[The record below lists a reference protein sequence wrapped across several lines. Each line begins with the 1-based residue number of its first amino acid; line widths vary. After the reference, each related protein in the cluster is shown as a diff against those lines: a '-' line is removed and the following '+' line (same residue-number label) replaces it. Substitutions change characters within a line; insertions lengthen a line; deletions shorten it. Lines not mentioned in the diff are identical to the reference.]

1 MSALEIIL
9 PYPPAG
15 TTGNH
20 AVKHARGGHYLTT
33 ATKRYRYAV
42 MMCCATQRARR
53 QLAGPLLVEWAFNP
67 PDRRA
72 RDSDNVLKTLKD
84 AMTAAGVWIDDS
96 NKVIRR
102 ESIEWLEPLTDG
114 RVVVHIRAMSD
125 EKNTPEGE

>member
-1 MSALEIIL
+1 MCEKTLEIIL

-20 AVKHARGGHYLTT
+20 AVKHARGGHYLTS
-33 ATKRYRYAV
+33 AVKRYRHAI
-42 MMCCATQRARR
+42 MMCCATQGARR
-53 QLAGPLLVEWAFNP
+53 QLAGPLQVEWRLSP

-84 AMTAAGVWIDDS
+84 ALTHAGVWTDDS

-102 ESIEWLEPLTDG
+102 ELVEWHEVLTG
-114 RVVVHIRAMSD
+114 GLVRVHIRAMTD
-125 EKNTPEGE
+125 EKI